1 MMRKIWKSKEFD
13 TAASFRLASQL
24 GVSQLMGKL
33 LVSRG
38 IEVPEVTQSYLHP
51 TENDLH
57 SPSLLPGM
65 SDAVDRI
72 KSALN
77 TNEQIWIFGDYDV
90 DGTTAA
96 SLLINTF
103 RYLGYSVECHIPDR
117 FDEGYG
123 LNQEAIQSIA
133 NAGCDLLIT
142 VDCGIT
148 SITEVA
154 FGNSLG
160 VDTIITDH
168 HLPSPKGLPPAHT
181 IINPK
186 LEGSQYPFDG
196 LAGIGLAFKL
206 AHGLIGGQLN
216 PFLVSQLDLVALGT
230 VVDMVPLVNE
240 NRVLSKLGLEVINK
254 RQRLGIRA
262 LCEVAD
268 IGPDKKIT
276 GQTLGFTLGP
286 RLNAAG
292 RMDHAKTVIDLLTTD
307 SEEEALQLAN
317 ELNQLNYERREIQTR
332 IEQEAISQI
341 EKKDLNQVYGLVIAK
356 RGWHRGITGI
366 VASNIKDRYYRPVFC
381 IAIEDD
387 ESHASGRGIDG
398 INLAESLDA
407 CSDLLIKHGGHKA
420 AAGFSIKTENIPL
433 FEDYFNQY
441 AQKNLSPEDLAP
453 KLLYDFEVQIP
464 NLTLETIEELSS
476 LEPHGTGNDA
486 PVLIMKNL
494 KPHGQPRI
502 IGQDKKHLK
511 FVATDGHYTIEAIAF
526 NMADHMT
533 AINNKNNLI
542 NLAFSPEINEWQG
555 RASPQLM
562 VKDIQIQAVDR
573 SAKRKIYP
581 PLNVESSARIV
592 DQRGVDDKP
601 KYISQILDQDEP
613 ALIYVRNDK
622 AIDQLLGLMQSSG
635 KQLVGKCEVGTPNDK
650 KQILAEMLAED
661 KIKAILSAE
670 TIDFL
675 PKVQHIVLCHPFSI
689 PDLFFDRCKSAF
701 NDDYTT
707 DLHLIYHDRD
717 FEFERKLLN
726 QQYPDREILVA
737 VYRNLRLL
745 AKNKEFLER
754 EMFISSAMQSENISE
769 DAILNALIVLADLEL
784 VTNHLDSSEIKILS
798 SKKCELN
805 ASKIYQHGEE
815 IKMMSEDFA
824 GILRRSGEDI
834 WKRINYEFGKL
845 NSID

>member
-1 MMRKIWKSKEFD
+1 MMRKTWKSKEFD

-38 IEVPEVTQSYLHP
+38 IEGPEAAQSYLYP

-57 SPSLLPGM
+57 PPFLLPGM

-72 KSALN
+72 KSAIDAN
-77 TNEQIWIFGDYDV
+77 QQIWVFGDYDV
-90 DGTTAA
+90 DGTAAA

-103 RYLGYSVECHIPDR
+103 RHLGCSVECHIPDR

-133 NAGCDLLIT
+133 DAGCNLLIT

-148 SITEVA
+148 SVAEVA

-160 VDTIITDH
+160 IDTIITDH
-168 HLPSPKGLPPAHT
+168 HLPSPKGLPPAYT

-186 LEGSQYPFDG
+186 LDGSQYPFDG

-206 AHGLIGGQLN
+206 AHGLMEGQFN

-230 VVDMVPLVNE
+230 VVDMVPLVDE

-262 LCEVAD
+262 LCDVAD
-268 IGPDKKIT
+268 IGTDKQIT

-292 RMDHAKTVIDLLTTD
+292 RMDHAKKVIDLLTTD
-307 SEEEALQLAN
+307 SEGEALRLAN
-317 ELNQLNYERREIQTR
+317 ELNQLNYERREVQTR
-332 IEQEAISQI
+332 IEREAISQI
-341 EKKDLNQVYGLVIAK
+341 EKKDLNQVYGLVAAK
-356 RGWHRGITGI
+356 TGWHRGITGI
-366 VASNIKDRYYRPVFC
+366 VASNIKDRYHRPVFF
-381 IAIEDD
+381 IAIEND
-387 ESHASGRGIDG
+387 EAHASGRGIDG
-398 INLAESLDA
+398 INLVESLDT
-407 CSDLLIKHGGHKA
+407 CSNLLIKHGGHKA

-433 FEDYFNQY
+433 FEDHFNQY
-441 AQKNLSPEDLAP
+441 VKENLSSEDLTP
-453 KLLYDFEVQIP
+453 KLYYDFEVQIP

-476 LEPHGTGNDA
+476 LEPRGTDNDA
-486 PVLIMKNL
+486 PVLIMKDL
-494 KPHGQPRI
+494 KLYGQPRI

-511 FVATDGHYTIEAIAF
+511 FAATDGHYTIEAIAF
-526 NMADHMT
+526 NMADHIT
-533 AINNKNNLI
+533 AINHKNSRI
-542 NLAFSPEINEWQG
+542 NLAFSPEINKWQG

-562 VKDIQIQAVDR
+562 VKDIQIQAIDR
-573 SAKRKIYP
+573 SAEREIFP
-581 PLNVESSARIV
+581 PPNVESPARII
-592 DQRGVDDKP
+592 DQRGVGDKL
-601 KYISQILDQDEP
+601 KYIFQILDQDEP
-613 ALIYVRNDK
+613 TLIYVRNDK
-622 AIDQLLGLMQSSG
+622 AINQLLSLMQSSG
-635 KQLVGKCEVGTPNDK
+635 KQLVGKCEAGTPNNK

-661 KIKAILSAE
+661 KIKAIISSE
-670 TIDFL
+670 TINFL
-675 PKVQHIVLCHPFSI
+675 PKVQHIILCHPFSI

-701 NDDYTT
+701 NGDYTT

-717 FEFERKLLN
+717 FDFERKLLN
-726 QQYPDREILVA
+726 QQYPDRGILVA
-737 VYRNLRLL
+737 VYRNLRAL
-745 AKNKEFLER
+745 AKNKESLELR
-754 EMFISSAMQSENISE
+754 MFVSSTTKSIKISE
-769 DAILNALIVLADLEL
+769 DAVLNALTILADLKL
-784 VTNHLDSSEIKILS
+784 VTDHQNSNAIEVLS
-798 SKKCELN
+798 SKKCDLN
-805 ASKIYQHGEE
+805 ASKTHQHGEE
-815 IKMMSEDFA
+815 IKMISADFT
-824 GILRRSGEDI
+824 GVLRGSNEDI

>member
-38 IEVPEVTQSYLHP
+38 IEVPEVAQSYLYP

-57 SPSLLPGM
+57 SPFLLYGM

-72 KSALN
+72 KSAID

-103 RYLGYSVECHIPDR
+103 RHLGSSVECHIPDR

-123 LNQEAIQSIA
+123 LNKEAIQSIA
-133 NAGCDLLIT
+133 DAGCDLLIT

-148 SITEVA
+148 SVAEVA

-160 VDTIITDH
+160 IDTIITDH
-168 HLPSPKGLPPAHT
+168 HLPPPEGLPPAHT

-186 LEGSQYPFDG
+186 LEGCQYPFDD

-206 AHGLIGGQLN
+206 AHGLMDGQFN
-216 PFLVSQLDLVALGT
+216 AFLVSQLDLVALGT

-268 IGPDKKIT
+268 VGTGKKIT

-292 RMDHAKTVIDLLTTD
+292 RMDHAKKVIDLLTTD
-307 SEEEALQLAN
+307 SEGEALQLAN
-317 ELNQLNYERREIQTR
+317 ELNQLNSERREIQTR
-332 IEQEAISQI
+332 IEKEAINQI
-341 EKKDLNQVYGLVIAK
+341 EKKDLNQAYGLVVAK

-366 VASNIKDRYYRPVFC
+366 VASNIKDRYHRPVFF

-387 ESHASGRGIDG
+387 EAYASGRGIDG
-398 INLAESLDA
+398 INLAESLDS

-441 AQKNLSPEDLAP
+441 ARENLSAEDLVL
-453 KLLYDFEVQIP
+453 KLHYDFEVQIP
-464 NLTLETIEELSS
+464 NLTLEAIEELSS
-476 LEPHGTGNDA
+476 LEPHGVDNNA
-486 PVLIMKNL
+486 PTLIMRDL
-494 KPHGQPRI
+494 KLHGQPRI

-526 NMADHMT
+526 NMADYMT
-533 AINNKNNLI
+533 VISNKNSHI

-555 RASPQLM
+555 RATPQLM
-562 VKDIQIQAVDR
+562 VKDIQIQAIDR
-573 SAKRKIYP
+573 STKRKIFP
-581 PLNVESSARIV
+581 PPNVESSARIV
-592 DQRGVDDKP
+592 DQRNVDDKL
-601 KYISQILDQDEP
+601 KYVSQILVQDEP
-613 ALIYVRNDK
+613 TLIYVRNDK
-622 AIDQLLGLMQSSG
+622 AIDQFLGLMQSSG
-635 KQLVGKCEVGTPNDK
+635 KQLVGKCEAGTPNDK

-661 KIKAILSAE
+661 KIKAIISSEA
-670 TIDFL
+670 ISFL
-675 PKVQHIVLCHPFSI
+675 PKVQHIILCHPFSI
-689 PDLFFDRCKSAF
+689 PDLFFDRCKPAF
-701 NDDYTT
+701 NGDYTT

-717 FEFERKLLN
+717 FDFERKLLN
-726 QQYPDREILVA
+726 QQYPDRDILVV
-737 VYRNLRLL
+737 VYRNLRTLG
-745 AKNKEFLER
+745 KNKESIELG
-754 EMFISSAMQSENISE
+754 MLISSIMQSAKIPE
-769 DAILNALIVLADLEL
+769 DAVLNALTVLADLKLITEPQ
-784 VTNHLDSSEIKILS
+784 NSSKIEVLS

-815 IKMMSEDFA
+815 IKMMSADFT
-824 GILRRSGEDI
+824 GLLRKSSEDI
-834 WKRINYEFGKL
+834 WERISYEFGKL